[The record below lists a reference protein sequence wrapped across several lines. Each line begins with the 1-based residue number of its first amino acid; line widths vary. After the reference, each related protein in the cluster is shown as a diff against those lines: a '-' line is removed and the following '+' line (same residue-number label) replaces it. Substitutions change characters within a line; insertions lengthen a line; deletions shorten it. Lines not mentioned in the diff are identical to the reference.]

1 MAAVSPVGSQIYTNQ
16 ASPLVAQLNQAV
28 AGRFDMQAFVIAEME
43 ANKEPKIEP
52 VDEMDG
58 SQKINAEADGGGG
71 NEQYESEKREK
82 KEEPEEPRKS
92 DHILDLKV

>member
-16 ASPLVAQLNQAV
+16 ASPLVAQINQTV
-28 AGRFDMQAFVIAEME
+28 AGRFDMQAFIISEME

-52 VDEMDG
+52 VVEMDG
-58 SQKINAEADGGGG
+58 SQKINAEADGG
-71 NEQYESEKREK
+71 NNSEQHEEQKREK
-82 KEEPEEPRKS
+82 KEEEEPRKS